1 MKAGTENG
9 LGAANILC
17 LPCTACPG
25 LDSFGSFYRFTVYGM
40 IDDDSDSLSSNNNK
54 NKQHMKDTTSG
65 QNNSSDNSRSTEATI
80 TLAKDSADILLA
92 PGGNLVQNL
101 IVEESA
107 TALSAQ
113 VKDTLR

>member
-40 IDDDSDSLSSNNNK
+40 IDDDSDSLIRSVPFIFI
-54 NKQHMKDTTSG
+54 TFA
-65 QNNSSDNSRSTEATI
+65 QNSLSDIFVTHSV
-80 TLAKDSADILLA
+80 KAD
-92 PGGNLVQNL
+92 G
-101 IVEESA
+101 
-107 TALSAQ
+107 
-113 VKDTLR
+113 